1 MKSRNLIA
9 MMMTLLTP
17 MMLFAQSV
25 TGTVTSEAG
34 DPLPNANVVV
44 VGTDMGTIS
53 DETGTFVLDL
63 GAGSYTITA
72 TVIGFKPQSQMVKVN
87 EGDTDLMMAFI
98 LPLNVIEL
106 SDVEVLASRADD
118 KTPVAYTTVSKEEL
132 EVRLGSY
139 L

>member
-34 DPLPNANVVV
+34 DPLANANIVV
-44 VGTDMGTIS
+44 VGTDLGTVT
-53 DETGTFVLDL
+53 DETGTFILDL
-63 GAGSYTITA
+63 GAGDYTITA
-72 TVIGFKPQSQMVKVN
+72 TVIGYEPQSLIVKVN
-87 EGDTDLMMAFI
+87 EADTDLMAAFI

-106 SDVEVLASRADD
+106 SDVEVLASRADE
-118 KTPVAYTTVSKEEL
+118 KTPVAYSMVE
-132 EVRLGSY
+132 
-139 L
+139 

>member
-25 TGTVTSEAG
+25 TGKVTSEAG
-34 DPLPNANVVV
+34 DPLANANIVV
-44 VGTDMGTIS
+44 VGTDLGTVS

-63 GAGSYTITA
+63 GAG
-72 TVIGFKPQSQMVKVN
+72 
-87 EGDTDLMMAFI
+87 
-98 LPLNVIEL
+98 
-106 SDVEVLASRADD
+106 
-118 KTPVAYTTVSKEEL
+118 TTQL
-132 EVRLGSY
+132 QRL

>member
-63 GAGSYTITA
+63 GAGSACNCCNCTGGGGA
-72 TVIGFKPQSQMVKVN
+72 RNPVN
-87 EGDTDLMMAFI
+87 T
-98 LPLNVIEL
+98 
-106 SDVEVLASRADD
+106 
-118 KTPVAYTTVSKEEL
+118 
-132 EVRLGSY
+132 
-139 L
+139 